1 MTLTSIVLFLTIC
14 SIFLLRINAK
24 DLPNDVTTSPTPTAT
39 LQRST
44 SAGFIPQT
52 DGLTKRG
59 VQITD
64 LKSSDTIGVAAKS
77 YDPPPEFY
85 RWVDL

>member
-1 MTLTSIVLFLTIC
+1 MNLSSVLLILTIL
-14 SIFLLRINAK
+14 SVFLILINAK
-24 DLPNDVTTSPTPTAT
+24 DLPNDVTTPPAPTST

-44 SAGFIPQT
+44 SEGFIPKT
-52 DGLTKRG
+52 DGLAKRG

-85 RWVDL
+85 RWVE